1 MNSSATA
8 RSGKRR
14 YQMAAR
20 ADATAATRSSIAEA
34 WLALSHEL
42 DYDEIMLDVVAARAG
57 VTVQTVIRHF
67 GSKEE
72 LFISVAREVAAEEAA
87 RRAESPIGD
96 VAKAVQAVVGHY
108 ERIGDIVLR
117 LLGQENRFA
126 AIREMTDEGRR
137 IHYEWAERAFAP
149 FLADLKGAGRHRRR
163 AQLVVLTD
171 VYTWKLLRRDLGLS
185 TRQTQAAMAEMVN
198 ALLKGT

>member
-1 MNSSATA
+1 MNSSTAA

-20 ADATAATRSSIAEA
+20 ARTAAATRSSIAGA

-72 LFISVAREVAAEEAA
+72 LFITVAREVAAEEEA

-96 VAKAVQAVVGHY
+96 VARAVQAVVGHY

-117 LLGQENRFA
+117 LLGQENRFP

-137 IHYEWAERAFAP
+137 IHYEWIERAFAP
-149 FLADLKGAGRHRRR
+149 FLADSKGAERHRRR
-163 AQLVVLTD
+163 AQLIALTD

-185 TRQTQAAMAEMVN
+185 RRQTQAAMAEMVN

>member
-1 MNSSATA
+1 MNSSATTQ
-8 RSGKRR
+8 SGKRR

-20 ADATAATRSSIAEA
+20 ADAAAATRSSIAGA

-42 DYDEIMLDVVAARAG
+42 DFDEITLDLVAARAG

-67 GSKEE
+67 GAKEQ
-72 LFISVAREVAAEEAA
+72 LFITVAREVAAEEAA

-96 VAKAVQAVVGHY
+96 ISKAVQAVVGHY

-117 LLGQENRFA
+117 LLGQENRFP

-137 IHYEWAERAFAP
+137 IHYEWVERAFAP
-149 FLADLKGAGRHRRR
+149 FLADLKGAERRRRR
-163 AQLVVLTD
+163 AQLVALTD
-171 VYTWKLLRRDLGLS
+171 LYTWKLLRRDLGLS
-185 TRQTQAAMAEMVN
+185 TRQTRAAMAEMVS

>member
-1 MNSSATA
+1 MNSSTTA

-14 YQMAAR
+14 YEMAAR
-20 ADATAATRSSIAEA
+20 ARTAAATRSSIAGA

-42 DYDEIMLDVVAARAG
+42 DYDEILLDVVAARAG

-72 LFISVAREVAAEEAA
+72 LFITVAREVAAEEEA

-96 VAKAVQAVVGHY
+96 VARALQAVVAHY

-117 LLGQENRFA
+117 LLGQENRFP
-126 AIREMTDEGRR
+126 AIREMTGEGRR
-137 IHYEWAERAFAP
+137 IHYEWVERAFAP
-149 FLADLKGAGRHRRR
+149 FLADSEGAERHRRR
-163 AQLVVLTD
+163 AQLIALTD
-171 VYTWKLLRRDLGLS
+171 VYTWKLLRRDLGLGR
-185 TRQTQAAMAEMVN
+185 RQTQAAMAEMVN

>member
-1 MNSSATA
+1 MNSSPTA

-14 YQMAAR
+14 YQMATRAR
-20 ADATAATRSSIAEA
+20 AAAATRSSIAGA

-57 VTVQTVIRHF
+57 VTAQTVIRHF

-72 LFISVAREVAAEEAA
+72 LFITVAREVAAEEEA

-96 VAKAVQAVVGHY
+96 VARAVQAVVGHY

-117 LLGQENRFA
+117 LLGQENRFL

-137 IHYEWAERAFAP
+137 IHYEWIERAFAP
-149 FLADLKGAGRHRRR
+149 FLADSKGAERRRRR
-163 AQLVVLTD
+163 AQLIALTD

-185 TRQTQAAMAEMVN
+185 RRQTQAAMAEMVN

>member
-1 MNSSATA
+1 MNLSSTA

-14 YQMAAR
+14 YRMAAR
-20 ADATAATRSSIAEA
+20 AHAAAATRSSIAGA

-42 DYDEIMLDVVAARAG
+42 DYDEITLDVVAARAG

-72 LFISVAREVAAEEAA
+72 LFITVAREVAAEEAA

-96 VAKAVQAVVGHY
+96 VARAVQAVVGHY

-117 LLGQENRFA
+117 LLGQENRFP

-137 IHYEWAERAFAP
+137 IHYEWVERAFAP
-149 FLADLKGAGRHRRR
+149 FLADSKGAERHRRR
-163 AQLVVLTD
+163 AQLIALTD
-171 VYTWKLLRRDLGLS
+171 VYTWKLLRRDLGLGR
-185 TRQTQAAMAEMVN
+185 RQTQAAMAEMVG